1 MKTYLLLRN
10 NRRSGPHTL
19 GEMTQMGLTC
29 SDLIWVEGVSVCW
42 KHPFE
47 LDAFR
52 HVPPPGATTAQPPT
66 PVHVRFPVWRHAD
79 EACPV
84 PTLAVHGVWIPMGL
98 ALSGGAQDSSRM
110 DDLGMPIPDEPS
122 LATPVEPNA
131 SAVAALGGSRETRP
145 RQASAAVADRRSGVT
160 GKVIRRSRRKYPH
173 DVDLSLLLT
182 GAPSRSRSDVI
193 GQIVENGFRI
203 VFTP

>member
-10 NRRSGPHTL
+10 NRRSGPHSL
-19 GEMTQMGLTC
+19 GEIMQMGLTC
-29 SDLIWVEGVSVCW
+29 SDLIWEEGVSVCW

-52 HVPPPGATTAQPPT
+52 HVPPPGATTALPPT

-84 PTLAVHGVWIPMGL
+84 PTLAVHGVWIPMDI
-98 ALSGGAQDSSRM
+98 ALSGGGQDSSRM
-110 DDLGMPIPDEPS
+110 DDMAMPTPEEPM
-122 LATPVEPNA
+122 LAAPMGPA
-131 SAVAALGGSRETRP
+131 SSAVAALGGSRDTLQ
-145 RQASAAVADRRSGVT
+145 RQASAAVADRRSGAS

-173 DVDLSLLLT
+173 DVDLSLLLSA
-182 GAPSRSRSDVI
+182 APSRSRSDVI

-203 VFTP
+203 IFTP